1 MQKKPKAYKMDAQ
14 LQRLVESYCQTQS
27 QDDADSI
34 LQELKTRDKME
45 RSVSPALSADLDK
58 LIQEHEQMYNKPTAT
73 NTLNIKPNQLL
84 EQGFNIIANE
94 YAQLKRDM
102 GRGLQI
108 IHMIEIWLAKIDGR
122 IHSLNHHFSWLE
134 QNKNNYKGPLDN
146 EDNNRNQR

>member
-34 LQELKTRDKME
+34 LQELRTRDRMQ
-45 RSVSPALSADLDK
+45 RGVSSAELDK
-58 LIQEHEQMYNKPTAT
+58 LIKEYEQMDSHPRST
-73 NTLNIKPNQLL
+73 NTLNVKPNLLL

-94 YAQLKRDM
+94 YEQLKRDM

-108 IHMIEIWLAKIDGR
+108 IHMIEMWLANIDGR
-122 IHSLNHHFSWLE
+122 VHSLNHHFSWLE
-134 QNKNNYKGPLDN
+134 QNKNNYKGPLDS
-146 EDNNRNQR
+146 EDNIRNQR